1 MFSTLHETNNSQ
13 DHSIPLFVKA
23 FGLLFSIIYVMDT
36 EQKADSIF
44 RVARKVIL
52 VCVIYIVTGVACVI
66 LWEFAVMMYYTI
78 KLIYMIYTWPQK

>member
-1 MFSTLHETNNSQ
+1 MFSAPHETHNPQ

-23 FGLLFSIIYVMDT
+23 FSLLFSIIYVMDT

-44 RVARKVIL
+44 RVVRKVFL
-52 VCVIYIVTGVACVI
+52 VCVIYIVMGVICTI
-66 LWEFAVMMYYTI
+66 LWEFAVMMYYAI